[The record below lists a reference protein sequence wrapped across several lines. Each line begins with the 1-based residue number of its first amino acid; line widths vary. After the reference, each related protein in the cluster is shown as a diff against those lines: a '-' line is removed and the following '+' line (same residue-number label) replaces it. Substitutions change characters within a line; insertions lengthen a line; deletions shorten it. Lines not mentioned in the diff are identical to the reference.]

1 MERLRNGNV
10 KLTAEEAV
18 LTQVPAVYELRSA
31 LQRMTTDLT
40 ALDPCFKAIDDY
52 VYSVMSRELT
62 LREVR
67 AFVDK
72 EPIFARYTEKEKA
85 DFVAKGDMMGTVRV
99 ILAREADAKLKAA
112 HEEMV
117 SAALI
122 SLLSSLGAIDK
133 R

>member
-1 MERLRNGNV
+1 
-10 KLTAEEAV
+10 
-18 LTQVPAVYELRSA
+18 
-31 LQRMTTDLT
+31 
-40 ALDPCFKAIDDY
+40 
-52 VYSVMSRELT
+52 
-62 LREVR
+62 
-67 AFVDK
+67 
-72 EPIFARYTEKEKA
+72 
-85 DFVAKGDMMGTVRV
+85 MMGTVRV